1 MGDRPSTGTQAGE
14 RKLVTIL
21 FADLSGYT
29 ALSEQLD
36 PEEVYSF
43 LRPAMLQLEQIVR
56 SFGGSVPQIQGDG
69 FMAVFGVPRAHEDD
83 AERAV
88 RAALACLDHVRAL
101 NVDRVGLAF
110 PEVHAG
116 VNSGEVMVGPSD
128 ESSGFT
134 VVGDTVNT
142 ASRLADLARAGQI
155 VVDEKTKNRTA
166 AAIRYGDRQLRR
178 AKGKAEPIPTYQVA
192 GLAPPAVSAVPSGG
206 FVDREEFL
214 ALLGRELEL
223 TEQEGRGRVLVVAG
237 EPGIGKSRLAQE
249 LGHSLPTERFFV
261 GRCAPF
267 GDQRRLSALAQV
279 VGGAL
284 GIGTGGSP
292 ETARA
297 AIDRTSRR
305 LGRTRGVSVV
315 AELRTLFGVDDPS
328 SSPRSDRDVVHA
340 ARLVLEDA
348 ARSGPIAAVLDD
360 LQWADRSLH
369 DLLAEAHGSPWEA
382 PVLLL
387 GLSRE
392 PLEGVP
398 VTALPGLELP
408 AMRTLAEQLLGEPGS
423 AETVRV
429 PLVRANGNA
438 LFLEEMVGMLVERGA
453 VRHADGGWRLQD
465 VALVNEVPETIRLV
479 IAARLDALPPDA
491 KRLLADASVCGST
504 TWRGL
509 LDQVSDVDR
518 PGAVLRDLVDRGL
531 LRKQPRSS
539 IAGTTEYGWK
549 HALIRDV
556 AYETLP
562 RATRA
567 ERHLQ
572 VADWLRTTAPK
583 GREPVEAIAYQ
594 YERAWELSRRRTGP
608 GPSEDVAALAAAY
621 LTRRGEQV
629 FVQQARAAE
638 PVFRRALRILDAS
651 GRSADPR
658 VAARASVGLA
668 EVLIEMGSHRE
679 AIAQARQAR
688 RAAERAGDGRLT
700 ARALLA
706 LGRSESDAGNLKRAR
721 TLLRDAHA
729 RSEREGDLRGQGW
742 ALHRLSETWGWEG
755 FEHELEDLDAA
766 YRAFARARD
775 PFGRSVV
782 ANDLAYI
789 LSVQGGKAFRRWFE
803 LARRLAEDEGDLRS
817 RALLLRTWGHYCY
830 SAGRFAEAARVMTE
844 CRPLAAD
851 AGERYAESDALVV
864 GALASAN
871 IGELDAAIALANEA
885 LIVGRELGSIRIPA
899 MARLAIA
906 RASIR
911 RGDAG
916 EAVRAFRAAR
926 TSVRSRGLRVM
937 HSDVAETN
945 AMMLLDRGSWSRV
958 DAASDELSEALDVV
972 PMALWDAL
980 PALIRGR
987 ALLGLGRHREA
998 ADLVAEAS
1006 RSARRAGAEGALALA
1021 TAVGAQAKLLAGSGA
1036 KPSADREGDGE
1047 AAAIWAETDGIAAL
1061 RQGEMREALSSFD
1074 GAVESWQTL
1083 GTTAWLARALAL
1095 RGQAHRAAG
1104 DRARAAA
1111 SLGRARAVAD
1121 QLGIPTRERD
1131 VIERSPLAQV

>member
-1 MGDRPSTGTQAGE
+1 MRGRPGAGGQAGE

-29 ALSEQLD
+29 ALSERLD

-43 LRPAMLQLEQIVR
+43 LRPGMLQLQEIVR

-88 RAALACLDHVRAL
+88 RAALACRDHVREL

-128 ESSGFT
+128 EASGFT

-155 VVDEKTKNRTA
+155 VVDEKTKSRTA
-166 AAIRYGDRQLRR
+166 TAIRYGERQLRR
-178 AKGKAEPIPTYQVA
+178 AKGKAAPLPIYQVR
-192 GLAPPAVSAVPSGG
+192 GVAPVMAAAPSGA

-214 ALLGRELEL
+214 GLLGRELEL
-223 TEQEGRGRVLVVAG
+223 TEQEGRARVVVVAG

-249 LGHSLPTERFFV
+249 LGHSLPTDRFLV
-261 GRCAPF
+261 GRCSPF
-267 GDQRRLSALAQV
+267 GDRGRLSVLAQI
-279 VGGAL
+279 VGGA
-284 GIGTGGSP
+284 IGAAGSP
-292 ETARA
+292 ETIRA

-305 LGRTRGVSVV
+305 IGRTSGVPIA
-315 AELRTLFGVDDPS
+315 AELRTLLGADDPA
-328 SSPRSDRDVVHA
+328 SPARSDRDVVHA
-340 ARLVLEDA
+340 ARLVMEDA
-348 ARSGPIAAVLDD
+348 TRAGPIAAVLDD
-360 LQWADRSLH
+360 LQWADASIH
-369 DLLAEAHGSPWEA
+369 ELLAEAYRSPWEA

-392 PLEGVP
+392 PLEAVP
-398 VTALPGLELP
+398 VTALSGLELP
-408 AMRTLAEQLLGEPGS
+408 AMRTLAEHLLGEPGS
-423 AETVRV
+423 ADTVHV

-453 VRHADGGWRLQD
+453 VRHGDGGWRLED
-465 VALVNEVPETIRLV
+465 ASLVDEVPETIRLV
-479 IAARLDALPPDA
+479 IAARLDALPSDS

-509 LDQVSDVDR
+509 LDAVSEVAN
-518 PGAVLRDLVDRGL
+518 PGAVLRDLVARGL
-531 LRKQPRSS
+531 LHKQSRSS
-539 IAGTTEYGWK
+539 VAGTTEYGWK

-556 AYETLP
+556 AYEALP

-572 VADWLRTTAPK
+572 VADWLRSTAPK

-608 GPSEDVAALAAAY
+608 GPSEDVAALAAEY

-629 FVQQARAAE
+629 FAQQARAAE
-638 PVFRRALRILDAS
+638 PIFRRAIRIVDAS

-658 VAARASVGLA
+658 VEARASVGLA
-668 EVLIEMGSHRE
+668 DVLIEMGAHRE
-679 AIAQARQAR
+679 AIAEAGRAR

-721 TLLRDAHA
+721 TLLQDARA
-729 RSEREGDLRGQGW
+729 RFEREGDLRGQGW

-755 FEHELEDLDAA
+755 FERELEDLDAA

-775 PFGRSVV
+775 RFGRSVV

-789 LSVQGGKAFRRWFE
+789 LSVQGGRPFQKWYE
-803 LARRLAEDEGDLRS
+803 QARRLAEDEGDLRS

-830 SAGRFAEAARVMTE
+830 SAGRFAEAAQVMAE
-844 CRPLAAD
+844 CRPLAGD

-871 IGELDAAIALANEA
+871 VGALDAAVALSEEA
-885 LIVGRELGSIRIPA
+885 IVVGRELGSVRIPA

-906 RASIR
+906 RASVR
-911 RGDAG
+911 RGEPA
-916 EAVRAFRAAR
+916 AASRALSAAR
-926 TSVRSRGLRVM
+926 TAVRSRGLRVM
-937 HSDVAETN
+937 HADVAETN
-945 AMMLLDRGSWSRV
+945 AMMLLDRGAWSRV
-958 DAASDELSEALDVV
+958 AAASDELDAALAVV
-972 PMALWDAL
+972 PMALWEPL
-980 PALIRGR
+980 SALISGR

-998 ADLVAEAS
+998 FDLLDEAH
-1006 RSARRAGAEGALALA
+1006 RSARRSRAEGTVTLA
-1021 TAVGAQAKLLAGSGA
+1021 TAVRAQAKLLAGSTRDVAPDPAGL
-1036 KPSADREGDGE
+1036 EGE
-1047 AAAIWAETDGIAAL
+1047 AAAIWAESDGIAAL
-1061 RQGEMREALSSFD
+1061 HAGDPATALSAFD
-1074 GAVESWQTL
+1074 RAVEGWREVGITS
-1083 GTTAWLARALAL
+1083 WLARALAM
-1095 RGQAHRAAG
+1095 RGRAHQECG

-1111 SLGRARAVAD
+1111 SIGRARAVME
-1121 QLGIPTRERD
+1121 QLRIPAREREA
-1131 VIERSPLAQV
+1131 IERSP